1 MNEKDEISAT
11 SNGHELQK
19 CIASLQPP
27 RRCAMQQCLVK
38 RLECI
43 RHKNKNQTP
52 YGAAHKRF
60 RHTRARF
67 IWKCWYRTAP
77 SIQAR
82 RKSIQA
88 TPEPP
93 PEVRQAPCQGSKPPL
108 PFRRIATVWQT
119 EAAKEKVSAHSLH
132 CSNIAKG
139 TNVNDF
145 KSYHKLIKIQLQ
157 KLHQTSVSNPEENS
171 SKL

>member
-1 MNEKDEISAT
+1 MY
-11 SNGHELQK
+11 
-19 CIASLQPP
+19 
-27 RRCAMQQCLVK
+27 RLVIEEPCNDW
-38 RLECI
+38 LNI
-43 RHKNKNQTP
+43 LNAYDIKNKNQTP

-119 EAAKEKVSAHSLH
+119 EAAKEKVSAHTLH
-132 CSNIAKG
+132 CSNISRG
-139 TNVNDF
+139 TNVAF
-145 KSYHKLIKIQLQ
+145 KSYHKFKIQLK
-157 KLHQTSVSNPEENS
+157 KLDQTSDSNLEQNT
-171 SKL
+171 SKPYALSKIKI